1 MFESG
6 IAFNKL
12 FGNLSKIF
20 DLTID
25 KRAMGL
31 FQDPYHIDSC
41 HISFAFSQQALN
53 LSYV

>member
-25 KRAMGL
+25 ERAMGL
-31 FQDPYHIDSC
+31 LDPYHIDSC